1 MLCPARALLARSLC
15 HRHHPRP
22 TSAPIH
28 CHSRP
33 PCVAALARVAHPPHT
48 RPHIQRCPTNDV
60 FDSFLCFPFLFRFFV
75 LTSLNSRPQP
85 RRCPSSTPPAVAKER
100 APRPSRP
107 RHVPRATHVL
117 SEAADSVR
125 CVASVRLH
133 STPRLE
139 ALKTLVFYFFS
150 FLFYLLSFTTTAT
163 ALLHRCHPLDVFCFS
178 RQRLLFCGR
187 CSYFYFHLFSS
198 WFLPHMVRQSRVS
211 LLFFLF
217 RVLSCFSCFFFV
229 QLTTTHSR
237 LRVCPLR
244 VRLLEFSAVAPSMV
258 CRALPASSVAPQ
270 EETPQRQVTRTAP
283 ALRGGARVCCPRTRA
298 RPVPVTCS
306 SWLPSAALAKRAPH
320 VPQLRRRTSGWAL
333 SLSSEQCSVAAARL
347 CGWAAV
353 RFHCSSASSLP
364 SCCVFSVSRAGCG
377 VSTSGVTPAAL

>member
-139 ALKTLVFYFFS
+139 ALKTLVFSFFS
-150 FLFYLLSFTTTAT
+150 FLFYLSRLQLRLSCTAAILST
-163 ALLHRCHPLDVFCFS
+163 CFAFLGS
-178 RQRLLFCGR
+178 AF
-187 CSYFYFHLFSS
+187 FSVVVVRIS
-198 WFLPHMVRQSRVS
+198 ISTFFPHG
-211 LLFFLF
+211 FFL
-217 RVLSCFSCFFFV
+217 
-229 QLTTTHSR
+229 T
-237 LRVCPLR
+237 
-244 VRLLEFSAVAPSMV
+244 
-258 CRALPASSVAPQ
+258 
-270 EETPQRQVTRTAP
+270 
-283 ALRGGARVCCPRTRA
+283 
-298 RPVPVTCS
+298 
-306 SWLPSAALAKRAPH
+306 W
-320 VPQLRRRTSGWAL
+320 
-333 SLSSEQCSVAAARL
+333 
-347 CGWAAV
+347 
-353 RFHCSSASSLP
+353 
-364 SCCVFSVSRAGCG
+364 
-377 VSTSGVTPAAL
+377 

>member
-139 ALKTLVFYFFS
+139 ALKTLVFSLFS
-150 FLFYLLSFTTTAT
+150 FIFHDYSYGSLA
-163 ALLHRCHPLDVFCFS
+163 PLPSS
-178 RQRLLFCGR
+178 RRVLLF
-187 CSYFYFHLFSS
+187 SAAPSFLWSLFLFLFPPFFLMVSS
-198 WFLPHMVRQSRVS
+198 SHGKAVPGVSSFLPISCFVM
-211 LLFFLF
+211 FFL
-217 RVLSCFSCFFFV
+217 FFFV

-283 ALRGGARVCCPRTRA
+283 ALRGGVRVCCPRTRA

>member
-1 MLCPARALLARSLC
+1 MVSSSHGKAVPGVS
-15 HRHHPRP
+15 
-22 TSAPIH
+22 
-28 CHSRP
+28 
-33 PCVAALARVAHPPHT
+33 
-48 RPHIQRCPTNDV
+48 
-60 FDSFLCFPFLFRFFV
+60 SFLPISCFV
-75 LTSLNSRPQP
+75 
-85 RRCPSSTPPAVAKER
+85 
-100 APRPSRP
+100 
-107 RHVPRATHVL
+107 
-117 SEAADSVR
+117 
-125 CVASVRLH
+125 
-133 STPRLE
+133 
-139 ALKTLVFYFFS
+139 
-150 FLFYLLSFTTTAT
+150 
-163 ALLHRCHPLDVFCFS
+163 
-178 RQRLLFCGR
+178 
-187 CSYFYFHLFSS
+187 
-198 WFLPHMVRQSRVS
+198 M
-211 LLFFLF
+211 FFLF
-217 RVLSCFSCFFFV
+217 VCFFV

-283 ALRGGARVCCPRTRA
+283 ALRGGVRVCCPRTRA

-353 RFHCSSASSLP
+353 RFHCSSASSFP